1 MTIGEEIRRIRLQKG
16 LKQKDLAA
24 LAGVPTITLQQY
36 ERGVTKQPKLEQLQK
51 IAAALEI
58 PISFFID
65 TDIEDRVRQEHIER
79 IETELGGFTLQEG
92 VDPAKIAERAEEL
105 RQQNHLHR
113 PILDHDEI
121 NQRIAEAEQELKA
134 YVESLCFDPE
144 MLAEDYPAR
153 IRYITSFVEKN
164 ADMLKLAMPGS
175 RMLPD
180 DIKAA
185 ERIRTSGKSGDQK

>member
-144 MLAEDYPAR
+144 MPAEDYPAR

-185 ERIRTSGKSGDQK
+185 ERIRTSGKSGDKK

>member
-16 LKQKDLAA
+16 LKQKDLAS
-24 LAGVPTITLQQY
+24 LAGIPTITLQQY

-51 IAAALEI
+51 IAVALDT
-58 PISFFID
+58 PISFFL
-65 TDIEDRVRQEHIER
+65 DIIRNELEDRARQDHLEQMA
-79 IETELGGFTLQEG
+79 TALALQEG
-92 VDPAKIAERAEEL
+92 VDPSKIPELVEEL
-105 RQQNHLHR
+105 QKQVPHR
-113 PILDHDEI
+113 LVLGHDEI

-144 MLAEDYPAR
+144 MPAEDYPAR

-185 ERIRTSGKSGDQK
+185 EGIRTSGKSGDKK